1 MSKKPIINGKE
12 VEVGSIVIDG
22 IDTSDYP
29 DFCDSYISSC
39 EFVDGTE
46 LNDSELEELKE
57 ILEDEWIEMI
67 INELY

>member
-1 MSKKPIINGKE
+1 MKAFIKDKE
-12 VEVGSIVIDG
+12 VDLSTMVIDG
-22 IDTSDYP
+22 IDTTDYP

-46 LNDSELEELKE
+46 LNDDELDQLKE
-57 ILEDEWIEMI
+57 MLEDDWIELV